1 MSAAGCGFAAR
12 PSRKPPFP
20 EDAGAGPD
28 LAWLEGLDG
37 SFDGAERGGIDPG
50 SERVAGRLRE
60 HADVWREN
68 TSDPFV
74 LRVLEHGLELP
85 FEDGRYPA
93 KSHASRNFIK
103 DDDLEWVRGTVVEL
117 LAQGAVSRWSDLAGE
132 LAAAGIEVT
141 PRISSRPTT
150 TSRSR

>member
-1 MSAAGCGFAAR
+1 MASASIRAQH
-12 PSRKPPFP
+12 
-20 EDAGAGPD
+20 
-28 LAWLEGLDG
+28 
-37 SFDGAERGGIDPG
+37 
-50 SERVAGRLRE
+50 VA
-60 HADVWREN
+60 
-68 TSDPFV
+68 TV
-74 LRVLEHGLELP
+74 LRLSDWRLEEFGSYASETHHFGP

-141 PRISSRPTT
+141 ERPHLIMPLIAADKSNSTPED
-150 TSRSR
+150 RKRRLIHDCRMLNEN